1 MGISCPKDDYKVE
14 TADVFIDKKPF
25 DPSDP
30 VGYLNSFEI
39 RANRPQKFFW
49 S

>member
-1 MGISCPKDDYKVE
+1 MGIESPKDDYKVE
-14 TADVFIDKKPF
+14 PPEVFIDKKGF

-30 VGYLNSFEI
+30 VGYLNSFPI
-39 RANRPQKFFW
+39 RANAPTRFFM

>member
-1 MGISCPKDDYKVE
+1 MGIKCPKDDYKIE
-14 TADVFIDKKPF
+14 PSTAFIDKKSF

-30 VGYLNSFEI
+30 VGYLNSFPI
-39 RANRPQKFFW
+39 RANAPSRFFM